1 MTNMTNKTWRSSG
14 FTLIELMIVVAIIG
28 VLTAAAIPAYRN
40 YIESSNMAKV
50 DAHYRHGVRFVENEL
65 RRVRAQLSLGTLTAA
80 AADTQYTAAGWIQEL
95 NGQGGGTARTAP
107 PGLCSSGGQRR
118 RRDRRGGGRRLRQRG
133 CGGDLSFTR
142 PQYADFGQTPLQ
154 THAVAWADI

>member
-1 MTNMTNKTWRSSG
+1 MTKMMNLAKPNGG

-40 YIESSNMAKV
+40 YVENSNMAKV
-50 DAHYRHGVRFVENEL
+50 NAHFRQGIHFVENEL

-80 AADTQYTAAGWIQEL
+80 AADTQYTAAGWIQDL
-95 NGQGGGTARTAP
+95 NGQGGGTAPNGSPAYATAADDT
-107 PGLCSSGGQRR
+107 GGVVGVAITGGFASG
-118 RRDRRGGGRRLRQRG
+118 DMVVT
-133 CGGDLSFTR
+133 FTR
-142 PQYADFGQTPLQ
+142 PQYADFNQTPQQ

>member
-95 NGQGGGTARTAP
+95 NGQGGGTAPNGAP
-107 PGLCSSGGQRR
+107 AYAAAVDNAGGVIGVAVA
-118 RRDRRGGGRRLRQRG
+118 GGFASA
-133 CGGDLSFTR
+133 DAVVTFTR